1 MKIDALR
8 RLIPATAEM
17 VYMNT
22 GWAGPSPD
30 PVLERIREVLH
41 LESHAGPASL
51 EGFQQSER
59 VYKEV
64 QATVAGLLHA
74 SPEEMLLTHGTTEGV
89 NIVLH
94 GLRWEPGDELVTCDL
109 EHPALRV
116 PASVLADRYG
126 VVVKNVEAA
135 ASFSVD
141 QIVDGFR
148 EAIDPRTKVVALS
161 HVQYSCGLRMPIRE
175 IAEVAHEAGAL
186 LLVDGAQSAGQIAL
200 DAHALGADFYA
211 VSGQKWLLGPL
222 GTGALFVDGKH
233 RNLLSPLF
241 TLGGAHIDGF
251 PPPRWPLEPWAMT
264 SQSVALL
271 AGLDVAIKTL
281 SRFGMDAI
289 EERCLALAAQLRSA
303 LAEMPGCAITSPD
316 AQELSC
322 GLVSVAMEGW
332 EPQALV
338 DELWESWRIAARAVV
353 NPSGVRFS
361 TAVFNT
367 EEEVDLAAQA
377 MLHLASLGGG

>member
-1 MKIDALR
+1 MEIDALR

-51 EGFQQSER
+51 EGLQQAET

-64 QATVAGLLHA
+64 QATVAELLHA

-94 GLRWEPGDELVTCDL
+94 GLRWEPDDELVTCDL

-126 VVVKNVEAA
+126 VVVKDVEAA
-135 ASFSVD
+135 ASFSVE
-141 QIVDGFR
+141 QIVSGFR
-148 EAIDPRTKVVALS
+148 AAMGPRTKVVALS

-211 VSGQKWLLGPL
+211 ISGQKWLLGPL

-233 RNLLSPLF
+233 WDLLSPLF
-241 TLGGAHIDGF
+241 TLGGAQIVGF

-281 SRFGMDAI
+281 SQFGMDAV

-338 DELWESWRIAARAVV
+338 DELRESWRIAARAVV

-377 MLHLASLGGG
+377 MLHLASPGGG